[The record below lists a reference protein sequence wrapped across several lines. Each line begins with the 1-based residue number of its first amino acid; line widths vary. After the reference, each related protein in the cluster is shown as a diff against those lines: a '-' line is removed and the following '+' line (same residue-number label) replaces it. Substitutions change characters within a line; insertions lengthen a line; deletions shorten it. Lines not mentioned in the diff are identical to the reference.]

1 MATTPLESA
10 GSSLDFDIAPEV
22 YSRIAEDRR
31 NNEVPWW
38 PLDAG
43 YINDPYPHLRRL
55 REAAP
60 CCRSSLIGGFLVTRY
75 RDVDRILRDFKR
87 HSSGPAT
94 GTSSELAHCNPPD
107 HTRRRRWASSA
118 VTPGHMSQMED
129 YIRAA
134 AHKLLD
140 QKSDGGVFD
149 CISVL
154 AKPLP
159 VLVVGR
165 MIGWPR
171 EDFAL
176 LEEWAEGAA
185 EGIYLRPTFL
195 QHMGLAPQS
204 KSKKRLRQW
213 LRTVVLFDRR
223 LVRLVQERQA
233 DPQDD
238 VVSRIVTA
246 RSRDDRN
253 TLPEAVTMVRFLLS
267 VGNTLTW
274 SLIGNGLLA
283 LLRHPEKMQLLREQP
298 DLVADAVEEFLRYD
312 APLQLVFRWAAED
325 TEVAS
330 TPVPTG
336 SCLALLLGSANR
348 DPEQF
353 ERPDELDFTRADNRH
368 VAFGRGIH
376 HCLGARLARLEAR
389 VAVEVLLE
397 RFADIQLVSDPP
409 PTFGCPLPERGLE
422 HLHVRVRKSV
432 TYSPASGRAGP
443 CR

>member
-1 MATTPLESA
+1 MTTWS
-10 GSSLDFDIAPEV
+10 
-22 YSRIAEDRR
+22 
-31 NNEVPWW
+31 
-38 PLDAG
+38 PLDPD
-43 YINDPYPHLRRL
+43 YINDPYPQLRRL

-60 CCRSSLIGGFLVTRY
+60 CCRSSLIGGVLVTRY

-87 HSSGPAT
+87 FVCRGRRPPTLS
-94 GTSSELAHCNPPD
+94 CCDPPD

-118 VTPGHMSQMED
+118 VTPEQMSQMED

-140 QKSDGGVFD
+140 QKSDGDAFE
-149 CISVL
+149 CMSVL

-165 MIGWPR
+165 MVGWPK

-176 LEEWAEGAA
+176 LEEWAEGLA
-185 EGIYLRPTFL
+185 EGNRFRPTFL
-195 QHMGLAPQS
+195 QQMGLAPQPKLS
-204 KSKKRLRQW
+204 KEGLRQL
-213 LRTVVLFDRR
+213 LRTEVLFNRR
-223 LVRLVQERQA
+223 LARLVEERRA

-246 RSRDDRN
+246 RSRDGSPLPDEPGE
-253 TLPEAVTMVRFLLS
+253 TLTMLRFLLS
-267 VGNTLTW
+267 VGNAST
-274 SLIGNGLLA
+274 SNLIGNGLFA
-283 LLRHPEKMQLLREQP
+283 LLRRPDKMQLLREQP
-298 DLVADAVEEFLRYD
+298 DLIEDAVEEFLRYD
-312 APLQLVFRWAAED
+312 APLQLAFRFAAED
-325 TEVAS
+325 TEVAGS
-330 TPVPTG
+330 PVPTG
-336 SCLALLLGSANR
+336 TRLALLLGSANR

-397 RFADIQLVSDPP
+397 RFSDIQLSGDPP
-409 PTFGCPLPERGLE
+409 PTFGRPLPERGLE
-422 HLHVRVRKSV
+422 HLHVRVRKSGAPIGG
-432 TYSPASGRAGP
+432 PAKGS
-443 CR
+443 

>member
-1 MATTPLESA
+1 MTTWS
-10 GSSLDFDIAPEV
+10 
-22 YSRIAEDRR
+22 
-31 NNEVPWW
+31 
-38 PLDAG
+38 PLDPD
-43 YINDPYPHLRRL
+43 YINDPYPHMRRL

-60 CCRSSLIGGFLVTRY
+60 CCRSSLIGGVLVTRY

-87 HSSGPAT
+87 FVCCRHHSRSPTTGSGRRPPT
-94 GTSSELAHCNPPD
+94 LSCCDPPD

-118 VTPGHMSQMED
+118 VTPEQMSQMED

-140 QKSDGGVFD
+140 QKSDGGAFE
-149 CISVL
+149 CMSVL

-165 MIGWPR
+165 MVGWPK

-176 LEEWAEGAA
+176 LEEWAEGLA
-185 EGIYLRPTFL
+185 EGNRFRPTFL
-195 QHMGLAPQS
+195 QQMGLAPQPKLS
-204 KSKKRLRQW
+204 KEGLRQL
-213 LRTVVLFDRR
+213 LRTEVLFNRR
-223 LVRLVQERQA
+223 LARLVEERQA

-246 RSRDDRN
+246 QSRGGSPLPDEPGE
-253 TLPEAVTMVRFLLS
+253 TLTMLRFLLS
-267 VGNTLTW
+267 VGNAST
-274 SLIGNGLLA
+274 SNLIGNGLFA
-283 LLRHPEKMQLLREQP
+283 LLRCPDKMQLLREQP
-298 DLVADAVEEFLRYD
+298 ALIEDAVEEFLRYD
-312 APLQLVFRWAAED
+312 APLQLAFRFAAED
-325 TEVAS
+325 TEVAGS
-330 TPVPTG
+330 PVPTG
-336 SCLALLLGSANR
+336 TRLALLLGSANR

-397 RFADIQLVSDPP
+397 RFSDIQLSGDPP
-409 PTFGCPLPERGLE
+409 PTFGRPLPERGLE
-422 HLHVRVRKSV
+422 HLHVRVRKSGAP
-432 TYSPASGRAGP
+432 TGGPAKGS
-443 CR
+443 